1 MTKESIIILVAD
13 IHYLYHRA
21 GKVLEGDDADNA
33 TSILWKTQ
41 AALSA
46 LAAERDAAN
55 EKLAAARELVRKL
68 GDPLLEVC
76 DHLEDE
82 DDRVYLGSTNHADT
96 LKDAQQS
103 YWAWWLQ
110 EEIDAGR
117 LDTQHTTGDG
127 NGR

>member
-55 EKLAAARELVRKL
+55 EKLAAMTAGQEARELALVAAVTDPAYGFNGVRHETK
-68 GDPLLEVC
+68 
-76 DHLEDE
+76 
-82 DDRVYLGSTNHADT
+82 
-96 LKDAQQS
+96 S
-103 YWAWWLQ
+103 YAEFL
-110 EEIDAGR
+110 AMFNKAFN
-117 LDTQHTTGDG
+117 TGDG